1 MIQDNPGAIAC
12 VLLDL
17 TMPRMDGADTLRELR
32 KIASDLPVILCS
44 GYHSQELR
52 ERFADNGLAGF
63 VQKPYKL
70 ADISAALQ
78 SALE

>member
-1 MIQDNPGAIAC
+1 
-12 VLLDL
+12 L
-17 TMPRMDGADTLRELR
+17 
-32 KIASDLPVILCS
+32 
-44 GYHSQELR
+44 QELR